1 MITALRQ
8 DVPKGRITIVHPLI
22 VRVTHW
28 VNAFAI
34 VCMVMSGWGI
44 YDASPFFSFSFPR
57 WATLGGWLGGS
68 IAWHL
73 AAMWLLVCNG
83 AVYVGYGLLSRHFRQ
98 AMLPLQP
105 RAVWAD
111 FTAALRLRLPHR
123 IGTYNAV
130 QRLLYVAV
138 LLMGVLAVLSGLEL
152 WKPVQLQLLGSMLGG
167 YEVARRVHFLAM
179 AGIVGF
185 TAVHLL
191 LVILVPRTL
200 PAMITGR
207 ARQPVAEAAQ

>member
-1 MITALRQ
+1 MMAATHRGGS
-8 DVPKGRITIVHPLI
+8 KGGWVTVHPLI

-28 VNAFAI
+28 INAFAM

-44 YDASPFFSFSFPR
+44 YNASPFFGFSFPR

-83 AVYVGYGLLSRHFRQ
+83 LIYAAYGLISPHFRRT
-98 AMLPLQP
+98 MLPLRP
-105 RAVWAD
+105 IEIRDDLVS
-111 FTAALRLRLPHR
+111 ALRFRLQHK

-130 QRLLYVAV
+130 QRLLYSVV
-138 LLMGVLAVLSGLEL
+138 LLRGVAAVFSGLSL
-152 WKPVQLQLLGSMLGG
+152 WKPVQFAPVVDLIGG
-167 YEVARRVHFLAM
+167 YEVARRIHFLAM
-179 AGIVGF
+179 SGIVGF
-185 TAVHLL
+185 TVVHLL
-191 LVILVPRTL
+191 LVLLVPRTL

-207 ARQPVAEAAQ
+207 ARDHVA